1 MGPGT
6 TRREFLETT
15 TGLVIAFALPW
26 RADATV
32 APAAALP
39 PFAPNA
45 WLRIGADGIVTLT
58 IDRSEM
64 GQGSQTGLALILAEE
79 LEADWSTIRLGPMPE
94 GSEEHTSELQSQS
107 NIVCRL
113 LLEKKKDA
121 SEEHA
126 ERGLPHHHSKREPTG
141 RNPRDDAVSL
151 YDAT

>member
-1 MGPGT
+1 MGSAT

-15 TGLVIAFALPW
+15 TGLVISFALPW

-64 GQGSQTGLALILAEE
+64 GQGSQTGLAIILAEE

-94 GSEEHTSELQSQS
+94 NPAGWSRIMRTGGSNAIRSSWEPL
-107 NIVCRL
+107 RKAGAPPR
-113 LLEKKKDA
+113 EKLA
-121 SEEHA
+121 PAGGPTPE
-126 ERGLPHHHSKREPTG
+126 GEPP
-141 RNPRDDAVSL
+141 PR
-151 YDAT
+151 

>member
-1 MGPGT
+1 MGSAT

-26 RADATV
+26 RVQT
-32 APAAALP
+32 AAGAA

-79 LEADWSTIRLGPMPE
+79 REAPAARHRGRRACQPEPAPAARWPARRAGGAPRRAEGRAAQGP
-94 GSEEHTSELQSQS
+94 Q
-107 NIVCRL
+107 
-113 LLEKKKDA
+113 
-121 SEEHA
+121 
-126 ERGLPHHHSKREPTG
+126 GLPSG
-141 RNPRDDAVSL
+141 RAPGPAPRHAWRAARARPPRPACRGAGNAD
-151 YDAT
+151 